1 MLATRPSLLPLN
13 LVWLGVFPPNPLNGR
28 GIILLDYIG
37 LLMQSVVQELWTT
50 KQTDLHRVHIC
61 SI

>member
-37 LLMQSVVQELWTT
+37 LLMQSVIQELWTT
-50 KQTDLHRVHIC
+50 KQTDLH
-61 SI
+61 